1 MTATTANN
9 ITLSKSLQNY
19 ILVTAA
25 YWGLTITDGALR
37 MLVLLYF
44 DQLGYTP
51 LQIAFLFLFYE
62 IFGVITNFLG
72 GWIGS
77 ELGLKLTLYG
87 GIGLQV
93 FALAMTSL
101 VTPAWPHLLQVVYV
115 MTAQAL
121 SGIAKD
127 LTKMSSKS
135 AIKLLIPEEQQSTL
149 FQWVSILTGSK
160 NALKGL
166 GFFVGSVLLAW
177 LGFINALIAMAGWLF
192 LIMLTGFFLPRRMGK
207 FESKIKLT
215 QLFSDSQEINILS
228 AARFFLFG
236 ARDVWFVVGLPVFLY
251 STLGW
256 RFEQVGGFLASWVI
270 GYGII
275 QSQAPNLL
283 SILGSNQP
291 PQAKTIQIWTFSLA
305 GIPAA
310 IALALQLGAPPAT
323 VIIIGLTIFGI
334 VFAFNSAIHSYMVL
348 AFSENEKVVRNVG
361 FYYMAN
367 SGGRLAGTVLSG
379 LIFQLFGLPG
389 CLWVATIFVIAAA
402 IISIWIPDPQKV
414 VVWKAGDE

>member
-1 MTATTANN
+1 MNATTANN

-51 LQIAFLFLFYE
+51 IQIAFLFLFYE

-135 AIKLLIPEEQQSTL
+135 AIKLLIPQEQQSTL

-283 SILGSNQP
+283 SLLGSNQP
-291 PQAKTIQIWTFSLA
+291 PQSKTIQIWTFSLA

-323 VIIIGLTIFGI
+323 VIIVGLTIFGV

-389 CLWVATIFVIAAA
+389 CLWVATMFVIAAA
-402 IISIWIPDPQKV
+402 IISIWIPDPQRV
-414 VVWKAGDE
+414 VAWKAGDE